1 MPRPRRPTGTGPLL
15 SWLCTPGFWKAG
27 SRSSLIVVLS
37 RSCNPRLLP
46 NVRRPEPLPRLQS
59 CPRRTDCSFNWNGWP
74 CRRTTA
80 LSPELKYFVLHSP
93 FAEMLRGFLM
103 DQAWIPDDSGF
114 SILELYIFFTH
125 ITGWLVPINICGWD
139 NNTRPPA
146 LRSRSAQACWAHET
160 DWDRLALM
168 RQPLNVQRRTF
179 LFILRELFRYMQVP
193 WEITLKRS
201 LHHLGHA
208 FPVQTLPYRP
218 HATCDGNSMQRLQ
231 GLQQGGTLV
240 SCLTRGYSVVTSP
253 RPPPRPLGSF
263 DLIWNRRKAYT
274 K

>member
-1 MPRPRRPTGTGPLL
+1 MRKKDIQFQNGKPRVVGDPGLVHQESSKRFSKRRMKNEVLQL
-15 SWLCTPGFWKAG
+15 RLWNCSWQGECAVIRLHGHSFQLKLQSVRRGQDCR
-27 SRSSLIVVLS
+27 RSSGSGLLRLGSNLRLQLRESTTVREL
-37 RSCNPRLLP
+37 LLP
-46 NVRRPEPLPRLQS
+46 SFQKPGVQS
-59 CPRRTDCSFNWNGWP
+59 
-74 CRRTTA
+74 
-80 LSPELKYFVLHSP
+80 
-93 FAEMLRGFLM
+93 
-103 DQAWIPDDSGF
+103 Q
-114 SILELYIFFTH
+114 
-125 ITGWLVPINICGWD
+125 GWLVPINICGWD
-139 NNTRPPA
+139 NSTRPPA

-168 RQPLNVQRRTF
+168 RQPLNVQCRTF

-240 SCLTRGYSVVTSP
+240 SCLTRGYSVMTPP